1 MSNGMCRQTE
11 VVLTVSHGEFE
22 DRGKLGIGTHGR
34 EVSATCQG
42 RHVVSMRKDVREH
55 LFLWRA
61 PSLLA
66 SDSIGS
72 SNGTAAMSSGTSVT
86 FNVTLACHEY
96 GAFRR
101 APMLSV
107 TAGAALPD
115 SNRSSCQTHEGTS
128 AEHDGGSEHAVLTT
142 DVPLPRSYGGFDA
155 LTLLHAWL
163 AAAAFAGLLSVLG
176 GLRTIREAT
185 AQTGGQSALSS
196 WCINRIGDSWFAAP
210 CRRPVRCCVR
220 VRLAAAHVGTQVCGR
235 PFAHAILAREA
246 WPGRL
251 YSGRRAADSRNSAP
265 SKGAGHQPM
274 SPACVVCCACRL
286 RRQPAGCG
294 HVRSSDGRRRLSRTT
309 WQAQGVQACCMSG
322 WLPSAPALSSTH
334 ARQMRWLRHTYE
346 LVNGRHAVYGESS
359 LARVLLDVCFDAWE
373 WSQDAWRD
381 DGWRGAKRSMISD
394 CSAGP

>member
-61 PSLLA
+61 PSLLT

-72 SNGTAAMSSGTSVT
+72 SNGTAALSSGTSVT
-86 FNVTLACHEY
+86 FNATLACHEY

-128 AEHDGGSEHAVLTT
+128 AEHGGGSEHAVLTT
-142 DVPLPRSYGGFDA
+142 DVPPPHSHGGFDA

-163 AAAAFAGLLSVLG
+163 AAAAFAVFFPFSAGFA
-176 GLRTIREAT
+176 RYAKPPP
-185 AQTGGQSALSS
+185 QTGGQSAWSS
-196 WCINRIGDSWFAAP
+196 WCINRIGDSWFKLHRAAALFGAACASVSLLLMLVHKFAGGHSHLQSWHAKLGLAAFILAVVQP
-210 CRRPVRCCVR
+210 ILGILRPPKGPGTNQCRRRAWYVAHVVCAGSLLGAGTFAVVTGVQKAKPHDVAGAEVYESMLY
-220 VRLAAAHVGTQVCGR
+220 VWLAALCAAALLFEIMRARCDGFVTRMSSSMAGT
-235 PFAHAILAREA
+235 
-246 WPGRL
+246 
-251 YSGRRAADSRNSAP
+251 
-265 SKGAGHQPM
+265 PM
-274 SPACVVCCACRL
+274 S
-286 RRQPAGCG
+286 
-294 HVRSSDGRRRLSRTT
+294 
-309 WQAQGVQACCMSG
+309 
-322 WLPSAPALSSTH
+322 LPTA
-334 ARQMRWLRHTYE
+334 YE
-346 LVNGRHAVYGESS
+346 KIFVY
-359 LARVLLDVCFDAWE
+359 R
-373 WSQDAWRD
+373 
-381 DGWRGAKRSMISD
+381 
-394 CSAGP
+394 